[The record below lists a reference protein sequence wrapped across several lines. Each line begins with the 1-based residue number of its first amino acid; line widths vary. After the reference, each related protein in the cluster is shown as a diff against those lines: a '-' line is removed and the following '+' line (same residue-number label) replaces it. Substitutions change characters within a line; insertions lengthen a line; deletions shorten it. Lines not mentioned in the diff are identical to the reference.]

1 MVADSMQYQLA
12 RAKETMH
19 TLNIDLFISVKF
31 YFIFEIVGIKNTSQN
46 WENTLN
52 VKMKKGLYIYNKGD
66 IVFLYETNKKEQILK
81 QV

>member
-31 YFIFEIVGIKNTSQN
+31 YLIFEIVGIKNTS
-46 WENTLN
+46 
-52 VKMKKGLYIYNKGD
+52 
-66 IVFLYETNKKEQILK
+66 
-81 QV
+81 